1 MTSPKRILLLLVLF
15 TGLALGFSIQQSL
28 ESRTPP
34 LSIRIAVSQTP
45 LSTPFYVAQEQG
57 YFADHGINVE
67 LLPYVG
73 GHRCFNALIDGEA
86 DLATTSD
93 SVIMFNSF
101 GGTEFSILAS
111 FVESDND
118 IKIVS
123 APGQHIQTASELR
136 GKRIGIIHN
145 SASEFFLHT
154 LLLINGVP
162 AESITLVPLRPD
174 AMVTALDSGE
184 IDAAAMW
191 EPFAQEAAQLSNHG
205 EPILNSRGIY
215 TLSFNLITMREL
227 ATPQL
232 EAHRRVIAAL
242 NDATRFIAVNPAS
255 SQRII
260 ATQLQRAP
268 HKISHGWDD
277 YLFKLSLSNSLIST
291 LEHEARWALNH
302 NRVAVQP
309 VPNYRALVDARALIA
324 TDAMASQI
332 Q

>member
-15 TGLALGFSIQQSL
+15 AGLGLGFYIQQGL
-28 ESRTPP
+28 ESRSPA

-45 LSTPFYVAQEQG
+45 LSTPFYVAQAQG
-57 YFADHGINVE
+57 YFADHGIEVE

-73 GHRCFNALIDGEA
+73 GHRCFNALIQGEA

-101 GGTEFSILAS
+101 GDKQFSILAS

-123 APGQHIQTASELR
+123 APDQHLRDASELR

-145 SASEFFLHT
+145 SSSEFFLHT
-154 LLLINGVP
+154 LLLIHGVP
-162 AESITLVPLRPD
+162 AETITLVSLRPD
-174 AMVTALDSGE
+174 QMVAALEAGE
-184 IDAAAMW
+184 IDAAALW
-191 EPFAQEAAQLSNHG
+191 EPFAQEAAQLSSHG
-205 EPILNSRGIY
+205 QPILNSRGIY
-215 TLSFNLITMREL
+215 TLSFNLITMQDQ
-227 ATPQL
+227 ATAQL

-242 NDATRFIAVNPAS
+242 NDATRFIAVNPAR

-260 ATQLQRAP
+260 ATQLQRDP
-268 HKISHGWDD
+268 HKIGHGWDD
-277 YLFKLSLSNSLIST
+277 YLFKLSLSNSLITT
-291 LEHEARWALNH
+291 LEHEARWALN
-302 NRVAVQP
+302 NKRVAQQSI
-309 VPNYRALVDARALIA
+309 PNYRALFDERALIA
-324 TDAMASQI
+324 TDATASQI

>member
-15 TGLALGFSIQQSL
+15 TGLALGLYIQQGQK
-28 ESRTPP
+28 RPTPT

-45 LSTPFYVAQEQG
+45 LSTPFYVAQDQG
-57 YFADHGINVE
+57 YFTDHGIEVE

-73 GHRCFNALIDGEA
+73 GHRCFKALIQGEA

-101 GGTEFSILAS
+101 DDKQFSILTS

-123 APGQHIQTASELR
+123 APDQHIQTASELR
-136 GKRIGIIHN
+136 GKRIGVIHN

-154 LLLINGVP
+154 LLLIHGVSP
-162 AESITLVPLRPD
+162 DAITLVPLRPD
-174 AMVTALDSGE
+174 AMVAALDAGE
-184 IDAAAMW
+184 IDAAALW
-191 EPFAQEAAQLSNHG
+191 EPFAQEAAQLSNRG

-215 TLSFNLITMREL
+215 TLSFNLITMRDL

-242 NDATRFIAVNPAS
+242 NDATRFIAVNPAR

-260 ATQLQRAP
+260 ATQLQRDP
-268 HKISHGWDD
+268 HKIGHGWDD

-291 LEHEARWALNH
+291 LEHEAHWALNH
-302 NRVAVQP
+302 NRVALQP

>member
-15 TGLALGFSIQQSL
+15 AGLILGYYTL
-28 ESRTPP
+28 LGEENRTPD

-45 LSTPFYVAQEQG
+45 LSTPFYVAQDQG
-57 YFADHGINVE
+57 YFADHGITVE

-73 GHRCFNALIDGEA
+73 GHRCFNALIKEEA
-86 DLATTSD
+86 DLATVSD

-101 GGTEFSILAS
+101 GDRPFSILTS

-123 APGQHIQTASELR
+123 APHRHLQDASELR
-136 GKRIGIIHN
+136 DKRIGIIHN

-154 LLLINGVP
+154 LLLIHGVP
-162 AESITLVPLRPD
+162 TETVTLVPLRPD
-174 AMVTALDSGE
+174 EMVAALDTGA
-184 IDAAAMW
+184 IDVAALW
-191 EPFAQEAAQLSNHG
+191 EPFAQEAAQLSTRG
-205 EPILNSRGIY
+205 QPTLNSRGIY
-215 TLSFNLITMREL
+215 TLSFNLITMREH
-227 ATPQL
+227 TTSQL

-242 NDATRFIAVNPAS
+242 NDATRFIAVNPAR

-260 ATQLQRAP
+260 ATQLERDA
-268 HKISHGWDD
+268 HKISHSWDD
-277 YLFKLSLSNSLIST
+277 YLFKLSLSQSLIST

-302 NRVAVQP
+302 NRVAQQA
-309 VPNYRALVDARALIA
+309 VPNYRELFDARALIA
-324 TDAMASQI
+324 TDTTASQI

>member
-15 TGLALGFSIQQSL
+15 AGLGLGFYIQQGL
-28 ESRTPP
+28 ESRSPI

-45 LSTPFYVAQEQG
+45 LSTPFYVARDQG
-57 YFADHGINVE
+57 YFADHGIEVE

-73 GHRCFNALIDGEA
+73 GHRCFNALIEGEA

-101 GGTEFSILAS
+101 GDTQFSILAS

-123 APGQHIQTASELR
+123 APDQHIQSASELR

-162 AESITLVPLRPD
+162 ADSITLVPLRPD
-174 AMVTALDSGE
+174 AMVSALDSGE

-191 EPFAQEAAQLSNHG
+191 EPFAQEAAQLSNRG

-215 TLSFNLITMREL
+215 TLSFNLITMRDL

-242 NDATRFIAVNPAS
+242 NDATRFIAVNPAR
-255 SQRII
+255 SQRSI
-260 ATQLQRAP
+260 ATQLQRDP
-268 HKISHGWDD
+268 LKIGHGWDD

-302 NRVAVQP
+302 NRVAPQS

-324 TDAMASQI
+324 TDATASQI